1 MTEGTMN
8 KYPSTITGKTIEQI
22 AEEKLDTKAKE
33 YADEQITVYKIA
45 YSYSEIE
52 GAFYKAFKD
61 GYRECEKEWQKKA
74 DYLKGKKES
83 E

>member
-1 MTEGTMN
+1 MTE
-8 KYPSTITGKTIEQI
+8 
-22 AEEKLDTKAKE
+22 EELDVKAKE
-33 YADEQITVYKIA
+33 YANASMTIYKIA

-74 DYLKGKKES
+74 DYLKGKREYV
-83 E
+83 